1 MAPGGYFPLPIAEPG
16 SELSAMPSL
25 TSAEWLLA
33 IVGAFGIGVAKS
45 GFAGVSMLHVLAFA
59 YLFGARASTGVVL
72 PMLIVGDILAVS
84 AFRQHARWEYVRR
97 MLPPALTGVAI
108 GWLLMQRLSGEAYKP
123 LIGWLILILTA
134 LQLWR
139 LARPGAFEHVPH
151 SAWFAWVMGV
161 LAGGTTMLING
172 AGPIM
177 ALYFIAVALPKLE
190 LVGTSA
196 WFFLIVNCLKVPFSA
211 QLGLIYP
218 ASLKLNALLVPV
230 IAAGLFSGRWLVR
243 RVPQRL
249 FDALLLAFV
258 AVAAL
263 RLIGLF

>member
-1 MAPGGYFPLPIAEPG
+1 MP
-16 SELSAMPSL
+16 ELTDAQ
-25 TSAEWLLA
+25 WLLA
-33 IVGAFGIGVAKS
+33 ALGAFGIGVAKS
-45 GFAGVSMLHVLAFA
+45 GFAGVSMLHVLVFA

-72 PMLIVGDILAVS
+72 PMLIVGDLLAVGT
-84 AFRQHARWEYVRR
+84 FRQHARWEYVRR
-97 MLPPALTGVAI
+97 MLPPALAGVAV
-108 GWLLMQRLSGEAYKP
+108 GWLLMQRLTGEAYKP
-123 LIGWLILILTA
+123 LIGWIILGLTV

-139 LARPGAFEHVPH
+139 LARPAAFEHVPH
-151 SAWFAWVMGV
+151 SAWFAWAMGL

-211 QLGLIYP
+211 NLGLIHLD
-218 ASLKLNALLVPV
+218 SLKLNVLLVPM
-230 IAAGLFSGRWLVR
+230 IALGIFSGRWLVR

-249 FDALLLAFV
+249 FDALLLVFV

-263 RLIGLF
+263 RLIGFF

>member
-1 MAPGGYFPLPIAEPG
+1 
-16 SELSAMPSL
+16 
-25 TSAEWLLA
+25 
-33 IVGAFGIGVAKS
+33 
-45 GFAGVSMLHVLAFA
+45 
-59 YLFGARASTGVVL
+59 
-72 PMLIVGDILAVS
+72 
-84 AFRQHARWEYVRR
+84 
-97 MLPPALTGVAI
+97 
-108 GWLLMQRLSGEAYKP
+108 MQRLTGEAYKP
-123 LIGWLILILTA
+123 LIGWIILGLTV

-139 LARPGAFEHVPH
+139 LARPSAFEHVPH
-151 SAWFAWVMGV
+151 SAWFAWAMGL

-211 QLGLIYP
+211 NLGLIHLD
-218 ASLKLNALLVPV
+218 SLKLNVLLVPM
-230 IAAGLFSGRWLVR
+230 IALGIFSGRWLVR

-249 FDALLLAFV
+249 FDALLLVFV

-263 RLIGLF
+263 RLIGFF